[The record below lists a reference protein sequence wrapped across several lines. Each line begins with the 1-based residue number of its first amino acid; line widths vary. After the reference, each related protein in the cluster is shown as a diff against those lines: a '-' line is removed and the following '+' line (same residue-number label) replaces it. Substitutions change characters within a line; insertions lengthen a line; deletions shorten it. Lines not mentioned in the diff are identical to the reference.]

1 MMPRRLQ
8 IDAHQ
13 DREGGP
19 DEHADD
25 RQGEVER
32 ADVLVVRRE
41 QPSPKAGR
49 MRGVA
54 VRSRMFG
61 MGVESCAVGHGGFP
75 SASLAASLV
84 MGAVLTALK
93 FQGARDPAS
102 ATRAGEAPFEAY
114 FALASFNHSA

>member
-1 MMPRRLQ
+1 MMAWRLQ

-13 DREGGP
+13 DREGAP

-32 ADVLVVRRE
+32 ADVLVIRRE

-61 MGVESCAVGHGGFP
+61 VGVESCAVGHGGVP

-84 MGAVLTALK
+84 MGAVLTAALK

-102 ATRAGEAPFEAY
+102 ATRAGETPFEAY
-114 FALASFNHSA
+114 FAFASFNH